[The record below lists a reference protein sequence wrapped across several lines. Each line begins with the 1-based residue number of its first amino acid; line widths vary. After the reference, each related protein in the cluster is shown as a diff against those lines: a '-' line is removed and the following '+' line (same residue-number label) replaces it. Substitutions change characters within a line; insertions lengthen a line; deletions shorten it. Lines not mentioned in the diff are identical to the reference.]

1 MTKQKKIVIAILA
14 FIIMTLIILAV
25 VSICMNPHISALC
38 SNDNNDS
45 DNIESFTDDNAITDI
60 EEIYDEFYSNIY
72 DKILSDSKRNSY
84 EVATILNE
92 TVNNKRNTFGKKINI
107 LDAGCGTGINS
118 NVFGT
123 EYNTTCLDSSKDMLS
138 VVNAKASKKMTL
150 LQGDIKD
157 TTLFEKETFT
167 HIISTYFTIYYFEN
181 ISAIFKNFHSWLKPK
196 GFAVIHLVDK
206 HAFDPIVNS
215 SSFRFTDQQ
224 KYSKKRKT
232 NSVVVFDKFTYKS
245 DFKLL
250 NDTIAEFQESFQFKD
265 GKIRNQKQTFYMHD
279 KKHYI
284 DVAEKL
290 GFNLLTILPQDLG
303 GYAHNYLFIFQKN

>member
-1 MTKQKKIVIAILA
+1 MTKKQIVSATLALIL
-14 FIIMTLIILAV
+14 MTLIIIVV
-25 VSICMNPHISALC
+25 VSIFMNPHISALC
-38 SNDNNDS
+38 SIDIDD
-45 DNIESFTDDNAITDI
+45 DNIESFSDNAITDMN
-60 EEIYDEFYSNIY
+60 EIYDEFYSRVY

-92 TVNNKRNTFGKKINI
+92 TVNNKRNTFGRNINI

-118 NVFGT
+118 KVFGT

-138 VVNAKASKKMTL
+138 VANVKATKKMTL

-157 TTLFEKETFT
+157 TRLFEKETFT
-167 HIISTYFTIYYFEN
+167 HIISTYFTIYYFKN
-181 ISAIFKNFHSWLKPK
+181 IAEIFKNFYSWLKPK
-196 GFAVIHLVDK
+196 GFAIIHLVDK

-215 SSFRFTDQQ
+215 SSFHFTDQQ
-224 KYSKKRKT
+224 KYSEKRKT

-245 DFKLL
+245 NFKLL
-250 NDTIAEFQESFQFKD
+250 NDINAEFQESFHFKD
-265 GKIRNQKQTFYMHD
+265 GKIRNQKQSFYMHD

-290 GFNLLTILPQDLG
+290 GFTLLTIVPQDLG

>member
-1 MTKQKKIVIAILA
+1 MTKQKNIVSAILA
-14 FIIMTLIILAV
+14 FILLALIIIV
-25 VSICMNPHISALC
+25 VASICMNPHISALY
-38 SNDNNDS
+38 SNDSNDG
-45 DNIESFTDDNAITDI
+45 DNIESFSDNSAITDI
-60 EEIYDEFYSNIY
+60 EEIYDEFYSSVY

-92 TVNNKRNTFGKKINI
+92 TINNKRNTFGKNINI
-107 LDAGCGTGINS
+107 LDAGCGSGINS
-118 NVFGT
+118 NVLGT

-157 TTLFEKETFT
+157 TSLFEKETFT
-167 HIISTYFTIYYFEN
+167 HIISTYFTIYYFKN
-181 ISAIFKNFHSWLKPK
+181 ISDIFKNFHSWLKPK

-215 SSFRFTDQQ
+215 SSLPFTDQQ
-224 KYSKKRKT
+224 EYSEKRKT

-250 NDTIAEFQESFQFKD
+250 NDTNAEFRESFQFKD

-279 KKHYI
+279 KKDYI

-290 GFNLLTILPQDLG
+290 GFNLITIVPQDLG
-303 GYAHNYLFIFQKN
+303 GYTHNYLFIFQKN